1 MGVLATPYDED
12 RAWRVTHDVLRD
24 RTDES
29 ALEARATVRAHH
41 DEVAGRIRGDFF
53 DDAVPRNARKELG
66 LYVRDSEALDLSLCR
81 GERLLRLFDDACQ
94 QLVGKHHRAV
104 LRQER
109 RLPDMDE
116 REGSAGFG
124 RHPRRCHH
132 RLVRRLRE
140 INCAQ
145 DPLER
150 HEHHRCN
157 TLTTLGRGLALAH
170 LGAVL
175 PDVVDQATNGLPSV
189 TIRPDRQYRAFAW
202 FAFASVLGSAIVL
215 WPLAPWVVLAMWMA
229 ALARRVHRP
238 VSRYLGD
245 RPRLAAVL
253 TMAILALFLGPA
265 VVLLTLLVADAID
278 LVQRLMAS
286 ERTQEIFRELVSSS
300 DGSSQSPS
308 DLVGLVMS
316 QGGRAWAVGQQ
327 IAGTAARMV
336 IGLVTLIAGTYA
348 VLVDGERWYLWIEN
362 HAPIPAS
369 ALRRLAGAFLE
380 TGRGLLVGI
389 GGAGLAQSIV
399 ATIVYASIG
408 VPQALALGLL
418 TLVFSVVPAVGT
430 AMVWIPVVAGLAV
443 TGRSGAAVVLLIA
456 GVAVIGTIDNLVR
469 PYLAR
474 RGKLQLPTYV
484 VLVAMFGGIM
494 IMGGWGVLIAPLVVR
509 LAKEALSILRDER
522 TRPAGSVG
530 NAPGG

>member
-1 MGVLATPYDED
+1 M
-12 RAWRVTHDVLRD
+12 
-24 RTDES
+24 
-29 ALEARATVRAHH
+29 
-41 DEVAGRIRGDFF
+41 
-53 DDAVPRNARKELG
+53 
-66 LYVRDSEALDLSLCR
+66 
-81 GERLLRLFDDACQ
+81 
-94 QLVGKHHRAV
+94 
-104 LRQER
+104 
-109 RLPDMDE
+109 
-116 REGSAGFG
+116 
-124 RHPRRCHH
+124 
-132 RLVRRLRE
+132 
-140 INCAQ
+140 
-145 DPLER
+145 
-150 HEHHRCN
+150 
-157 TLTTLGRGLALAH
+157 
-170 LGAVL
+170 
-175 PDVVDQATNGLPSV
+175 
-189 TIRPDRQYRAFAW
+189 TIRPDREHRAFAW
-202 FAFASVLGSAIVL
+202 FAFALVLGSAIVL
-215 WPLAPWVVLAMWMA
+215 WPLAPWVVLAIWMA

-238 VSRYLGD
+238 MSRFLGD

-286 ERTQEIFRELVSSS
+286 ERTQEILRQLVSSN

-327 IAGTAARMV
+327 IAGTAVRMV

-348 VLVDGERWYLWIEN
+348 ILVDGERWYLWVEN
-362 HAPIPAS
+362 HAPIPVP
-369 ALRRLAGAFLE
+369 ALSRLAGAFIE

-430 AMVWIPVVAGLAV
+430 AIVWIPVVAGLAV
-443 TGRSGAAVVLLIA
+443 TGRTGAAVVLLIA
-456 GVAVIGTIDNLVR
+456 GVAVIGTIDNVVR

-474 RGKLQLPTYV
+474 RGNLQLPTYV

-509 LAKEALSILRDER
+509 LAKEALSILREER
-522 TRPAGSVG
+522 VPPAESMG